1 MFCWQKLNDKHRR
14 NVVKSRLAEIGRP
27 IFTPIS
33 THKKILLII
42 WLTSLFG
49 YAIIT
54 IIEQDES
61 LMVTAVGIKDIGVSV
76 YEI

>member
-1 MFCWQKLNDKHRR
+1 MYFSTR
-14 NVVKSRLAEIGRP
+14 N
-27 IFTPIS
+27 
-33 THKKILLII
+33 KILLII
-42 WLTSLFG
+42 RLTSLFG
-49 YAIIT
+49 YDIIT